1 MVLKVWSGP
10 FHRQRHTIL
19 LKHLLT
25 LKNCMQQESKH
36 SLKEIRSASNRRLG
50 FILLSVAVI
59 FFIGIL
65 VKRSVLG

>member
-1 MVLKVWSGP
+1 
-10 FHRQRHTIL
+10 
-19 LKHLLT
+19 
-25 LKNCMQQESKH
+25 MQQESKH